1 MLSVRKQKIIHTPG
15 ETTFAPGGI
24 VHQSL
29 PPPPAGTEWRRDR
42 STKNW
47 ELVNEESKTEEWEVI
62 GKGGGASSRCSDS
75 ASLGVESLSTVG
87 HTSQSHSQ
95 IDYVEHVVLPTDTLQ
110 GICIAYRVTATRLR
124 QINGFSGQTLAHGP
138 TKLRIPLS
146 VGAASGSGGE
156 SKAFKTQTLARQIRI
171 GSKEARAYLEM
182 ADWNLEEAIDT
193 AREDREW
200 EENNIR

>member
-1 MLSVRKQKIIHTPG
+1 MLSVRKQKIIRTPG
-15 ETTFAPGGI
+15 ETTFASGGI
-24 VHQSL
+24 IHQSL
-29 PPPPAGTEWRRDR
+29 PPPPAGTEWRRDP

-62 GKGGGASSRCSDS
+62 GKGGGSSSRCSDS
-75 ASLGVESLSTVG
+75 ASPEVKSLSTAG
-87 HTSQSHSQ
+87 QT
-95 IDYVEHVVLPTDTLQ
+95 DYVEHVVLPTDTLQ

-138 TKLRIPLS
+138 TKLRIPLP
-146 VGAASGSGGE
+146 VGATSGSGGE

-182 ADWNLEEAIDT
+182 AEWNLEEAIDT